1 MPDHRDWQVRF
12 QDIIDAADRIE
23 TYIAGMSEQEFSRD
37 IKTFDAVVRNLIIV
51 GEAIAKIDSD
61 KRESMPL
68 IDWRE
73 IVGMRNRLVHEY
85 FRVNQPMVWNA
96 AAQRLPHL
104 VPQLRAELDAAGEA
118 SA

>member
-1 MPDHRDWQVRF
+1 MPDRRDWQVRF
-12 QDIIDAADRIE
+12 QDIIAAADRIE
-23 TYIAGMSEQEFSRD
+23 TYIVGMNEEEFRSD
-37 IKTFDAVVRNLIIV
+37 GKTFDAVVRNLIIV

-61 KRESMPL
+61 KLESMPS

-85 FRVNQPMVWNA
+85 FRVDHPIVWDA